1 MHIKIVDY
9 TKLDINKIEALNFIV
24 DSIYD
29 IYKKEKDSLTSEF
42 LNLTPE
48 LFIDSQCGHVYST
61 CSIDVFKLID
71 DVFSKTTEIKL
82 FVVFELSLDF
92 EGWEGNLVRRYELFF
107 GLFHNHKCSSFILN
121 HKFNKL
127 LIPKFIEYFMYAI
140 DDNINEENI
149 PLHFNEFEN
158 INETRSKLI
167 GLCYSKLERVTSLSD
182 FIDNKFLRYWNY
194 DDEKDD
200 LIASFRRM
208 KWISPYYD
216 VEGMYNN
223 TNVLSNDFHTM
234 LSPIESFNKRNK
246 NEYNYTIVI
255 DTETNGLPLDYNETF
270 PYLSYPSPV
279 QISWAIFDEYNNLV
293 EFRDYIIKQ
302 NIPITKESTDIH
314 GIDDKIARL
323 KGVEISLVL
332 EELIDSLEYC
342 DEIVGHNI
350 EFDIKVLEKAYWISK
365 DGNEY
370 IIGFINKMKLNH
382 YCTMKESMKFLN
394 EVNISKYPKLSE
406 LYNFIFKEE
415 TVGLHDSAKDI
426 QYTHDIY
433 TWLKAKSKKIK
444 F

>member
-200 LIASFRRM
+200 LFASFRRM

-314 GIDDKIARL
+314 GINDKIARL
-323 KGVEISLVL
+323 KGVDISSGYCIRDEVATSN
-332 EELIDSLEYC
+332 EDRELGEKLARTRFDLLIAGDGSRPLHPDAQGQSAAGTGYTTSAEYVKGQMKSAELS
-342 DEIVGHNI
+342 DFVVTRDGDLIIVTLGVDT
-350 EFDIKVLEKAYWISK
+350 ERTVFAGSTELGTQKMPAY
-365 DGNEY
+365 
-370 IIGFINKMKLNH
+370 
-382 YCTMKESMKFLN
+382 
-394 EVNISKYPKLSE
+394 
-406 LYNFIFKEE
+406 
-415 TVGLHDSAKDI
+415 
-426 QYTHDIY
+426 
-433 TWLKAKSKKIK
+433 
-444 F
+444 